1 MVMPPSPRYH
11 SIILSEARRLVG
23 AGLSVIPILPNGS
36 KSPAVRWKLYQ
47 VSLPTDAE
55 LVQWFHERTRGL
67 AAIGGA
73 ISGWLEILDFDAP
86 DLFEPW
92 CITVEELCPGLIQRL
107 PLSETPSNGR
117 HIFYRCREIE
127 ANLKL
132 AQRRGLDGKP
142 ETLIETRGEGGY
154 AIVPPSPPA
163 CHPLQK
169 PYVLLHGDLTAIPT
183 ITPDERTIL
192 LQAAQSFNEYVDVT
206 RIVSGGISPSPSPAQ
221 GTRPGDIFNTHARW
235 LDILAPH
242 GWTHLGQRG
251 EITLWKRPGKR
262 TPGCSATTN
271 YAGSDLLYVFSSNAW
286 PFEPETAYSK
296 FAAYALLEHGGD
308 FHAAARRLAAPRF
321 RTRRRPEPCP
331 SVRVCPATIAA
342 RRIRTIAAEEVA
354 RWHG

>member
-1 MVMPPSPRYH
+1 MVMPHSSRYH
-11 SIILSEARRLVG
+11 SIILSEARRLLRSG
-23 AGLSVIPILPNGS
+23 ISVIPILPNGS
-36 KSPAVRWKLYQ
+36 KTPAVAWKPYQ
-47 VSLPTDAE
+47 TSLPTDTE
-55 LVQWFHERTRGL
+55 LARWFHEKTRGL
-67 AAIGGA
+67 AAIGGI
-73 ISGWLEILDFDAP
+73 ISGSLEILDFDAP

-92 CITVEELCPGLIQRL
+92 CNVVEELSPGLIQRL
-107 PLSETPSNGR
+107 PLSKTPSNGR
-117 HIFYRCREIE
+117 HIFYRCRHIE

-169 PYVLLHGDLTAIPT
+169 PYMLSRGDLTAIPT

-235 LDILAPH
+235 PDILEPH
-242 GWTHLGQRG
+242 GWMRLGQRA
-251 EITLWKRPGKR
+251 EITLWRRPGKR

-296 FAAYALLEHGGD
+296 IAAYALLEHGGD
-308 FHAAARRLAAPRF
+308 FHAAARSLAAHRL
-321 RTRRRPEPCP
+321 RTRHGHERCR
-331 SVRVCPATIAA
+331 SVRVYPATLAA
-342 RRIRTIAAEEVA
+342 RRLRTIAAEEVA